1 MDEFHRELCKKKL
14 VEYEGNLSKIVSI
27 NIKSIKQ
34 YEKGFYA
41 GFYEAFEILCK
52 DKPEL
57 VN

>member
-1 MDEFHRELCKKKL
+1 MDEFHRKLCKIKL
-14 VEYEGNLSKIVSI
+14 VEYEDSLSEIVSI
-27 NIKSIKQ
+27 DVKSIKQ

-57 VN
+57 IN